1 MTETAVDG
9 FQVFVRIRPA
19 FSPDRGSR
27 SQPMLRSS
35 ENEASFMQIWLQDQ
49 RFSQR
54 KEMRFVFHGVFD
66 ESAPT
71 ASLYHQV
78 VRPMLTSVTSGIS
91 ATCFAYGMTGSG
103 KTHTM
108 FGSMYFEHVHEQ
120 GIVPLLLTDLFA
132 FTRSRPGSCF
142 LKISYLE
149 IYNEM
154 VRDLLTTK
162 ASLRSQG
169 LMLVEDPVKG
179 VVATDLTELQVNS
192 AEEVNALVETGNGR
206 RTMAATGA
214 NQFSSRSHAV
224 LQVSMELKTEARDGG
239 RHTTMSRLCLIDL
252 AGSER
257 AAVTENRGTRLLE
270 GANINRSLLALGNCI
285 NILSNPDKAGKF
297 VPFRDSKL
305 TRLLKDALGGRTRT
319 VMIACVSPSLSA
331 FEETL
336 HTLKYAERARR
347 IKVSAS
353 RNIKEDQLHVSE
365 YKAIISSL
373 KAEVESLKERMSTK
387 PVSMPFEPQPQ
398 MDGEMLGMELTRN
411 FEEGWE
417 LRQSIQE
424 VETLNI
430 ENKRRIKG
438 LVTELEYVETIND
451 APEEHRLKTE
461 IRRIHENVKE
471 NEEELKKLQE
481 ALQSNLKTK
490 GKLQRELAALRD
502 DRQRDLLQMEVT
514 VRTLKMEKMDL
525 YIQNQEMKQEV
536 ADSRKQT
543 EEKEKLISALRLEVE
558 EMKKQLS
565 VGSRG
570 ISEGD
575 SEDPD
580 ASSSH
585 AHFSR
590 QSSMSFLSSPP
601 DTGEVRS
608 KGLVISDLNRARAIR
623 KAEAH
628 KSAHRSES
636 AEGFITTFPGSASR
650 GDETTLLQGVKEQ
663 IVAEEADN
671 IAAVAPSPVVKIAAV
686 TIISKRP
693 DGKGTKT
700 VKTSPRALVRVRSA
714 SNARERVG
722 SSQAGKARSPVP
734 RKEPPRQGKTS
745 MAKLLASLH
754 RKILSGEEADSLVLK
769 TVKQKETPMVAISLR
784 GSKPTSHR

>member
-1 MTETAVDG
+1 
-9 FQVFVRIRPA
+9 
-19 FSPDRGSR
+19 
-27 SQPMLRSS
+27 
-35 ENEASFMQIWLQDQ
+35 
-49 RFSQR
+49 
-54 KEMRFVFHGVFD
+54 
-66 ESAPT
+66 
-71 ASLYHQV
+71 
-78 VRPMLTSVTSGIS
+78 
-91 ATCFAYGMTGSG
+91 
-103 KTHTM
+103 
-108 FGSMYFEHVHEQ
+108 
-120 GIVPLLLTDLFA
+120 
-132 FTRSRPGSCF
+132 
-142 LKISYLE
+142 
-149 IYNEM
+149 
-154 VRDLLTTK
+154 
-162 ASLRSQG
+162 
-169 LMLVEDPVKG
+169 
-179 VVATDLTELQVNS
+179 
-192 AEEVNALVETGNGR
+192 
-206 RTMAATGA
+206 
-214 NQFSSRSHAV
+214 
-224 LQVSMELKTEARDGG
+224 
-239 RHTTMSRLCLIDL
+239 
-252 AGSER
+252 
-257 AAVTENRGTRLLE
+257 
-270 GANINRSLLALGNCI
+270 
-285 NILSNPDKAGKF
+285 
-297 VPFRDSKL
+297 
-305 TRLLKDALGGRTRT
+305 
-319 VMIACVSPSLSA
+319 MIACVSPSLSA

-365 YKAIISSL
+365 YKAIISAL
-373 KAEVESLKERMSTK
+373 KAEVESLKERMSAK
-387 PVSMPFEPQPQ
+387 PASLPFEPQPQ
-398 MDGEMLGMELTRN
+398 IDGETLGIELTRN

-424 VETLNI
+424 VETLNV

-438 LVTELEYVETIND
+438 LLTELEYVETIND
-451 APEEHRLKTE
+451 PQEENRLKTE

-481 ALQSNLKTK
+481 SLQNNLKTK

-543 EEKEKLISALRLEVE
+543 EEKEKLISALRQEME

-565 VGSRG
+565 VVSRG
-570 ISEGD
+570 ISEDD

-601 DTGEVRS
+601 DTGEGRS
-608 KGLVISDLNRARAIR
+608 KGLVISDLNRVRALR

-636 AEGFITTFPGSASR
+636 AEGFIAAFPGSGSR

-671 IAAVAPSPVVKIAAV
+671 LAAAVAPPVVKIAAV
-686 TIISKRP
+686 TILSKRP
-693 DGKGTKT
+693 DSKRQDTKT
-700 VKTSPRALVRVRSA
+700 SKTSPRVLVRVRSA

-722 SSQAGKARSPVP
+722 SSQAGKARSPVS
-734 RKEPPRQGKTS
+734 RKEAPKQGKTS

-754 RKILSGEEADSLVLK
+754 RKILSGEETESLVLK
-769 TVKQKETPMVAISLR
+769 TAKHKETPMVAISLR
-784 GSKPTSHR
+784 GSKPASSR